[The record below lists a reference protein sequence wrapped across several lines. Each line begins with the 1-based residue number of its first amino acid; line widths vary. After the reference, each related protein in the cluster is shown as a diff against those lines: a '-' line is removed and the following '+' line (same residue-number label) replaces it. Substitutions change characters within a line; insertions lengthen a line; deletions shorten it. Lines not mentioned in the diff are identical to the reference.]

1 MTAMFRIVIVL
12 LFLGFG
18 PVQRSVESNGW
29 RLFYFPR
36 NHLTDAGSGLA
47 KERFSASQ
55 GPVQFAVPGDI
66 ATGRVLREE
75 DKELDL
81 DTSPCAGNRV
91 VRFHDPYEKSVV
103 GKLNCGDKMYDR
115 VQVRQK

>member
-1 MTAMFRIVIVL
+1 MF
-12 LFLGFG
+12 FCFG
-18 PVQRSVESNGW
+18 PVHGRVEPNEW
-29 RLFYFPR
+29 RLFNSLQIPSK
-36 NHLTDAGSGLA
+36 DA
-47 KERFSASQ
+47 ERAFGDERLSTSQ

-75 DKELDL
+75 SKELDL

-91 VRFHDPYEKSVV
+91 VRFHDPYEKSAI
-103 GKLNCGDKMYDR
+103 GKLKCADKMYDR

>member
-12 LFLGFG
+12 LFFGFG
-18 PVQRSVESNGW
+18 SAQGGVESNGW
-29 RLFYFPR
+29 KHLNFPQNR
-36 NHLTDAGSGLA
+36 LTDASSGLTE
-47 KERFSASQ
+47 ERFSGSQ
-55 GPVQFAVPGDI
+55 GPIQFAVPGDI

-75 DKELDL
+75 SKELDL

-91 VRFHDPYEKSVV
+91 VRFHDPYEKSVI
-103 GKLNCGDKMYDR
+103 GKLKCADKMYDR